1 MNILSAQTV
10 FDRTAATYDA
20 ARARLIPPYE
30 RFYGMAVEL
39 LPFDPAAEIRVL
51 DLGAGTGLLSAFVR
65 ERFPN
70 ARLTLVD
77 VAESMLERARQRLGN
92 HGVEY
97 AVYDYG
103 RRAIEGEWDA
113 VVSALSIHHL
123 EDEAKRT
130 LFCRIH
136 AALVCGGVFVN
147 AEQVAGPTPELTGR
161 YHERWLAQIRERGA
175 TEEEIADAEYRM
187 QADRCCSVDEQLAWM
202 REAGFADADCWLK
215 EGRFAVMH
223 GSAVDERQPQF
234 IDAGA
239 GLYDSQKKKIATL
252 TATLEVCAVSN
263 VAGCVFRG
271 REVKHNGRIRKDRE
285 IRSE

>member
-10 FDRTAATYDA
+10 FDRTAAAYDA

-30 RFYGMAVEL
+30 RFYGTAVEL

-103 RRAIEGEWDA
+103 RRAIEG
-113 VVSALSIHHL
+113 
-123 EDEAKRT
+123 
-130 LFCRIH
+130 
-136 AALVCGGVFVN
+136 
-147 AEQVAGPTPELTGR
+147 
-161 YHERWLAQIRERGA
+161 
-175 TEEEIADAEYRM
+175 
-187 QADRCCSVDEQLAWM
+187 DRCCSVDEQLAWM